1 MSRMRLE
8 MLESRRLL
16 SAPVLMTPAGLTPQ
30 QVRQAYQFDQVT
42 FANRNKVVAGDG
54 RGQTI
59 AIVTAY
65 RDPAIAADLRVF
77 DRTFGLPNRLPG
89 GGALLQIA
97 TPQRTPPINASWA
110 QETALDVEWAHAIA
124 PAARLLLVEAKS
136 QDPADLFAAVDFA
149 RRRPAVGVISMSW
162 GWDAPP
168 SGVDYTSILA
178 TPSARAVR
186 GRGVTF
192 VEAAA
197 DDGVATA
204 WPDLSVNV
212 VSVGGTTLALDS
224 AGQYAGETPLPQSAS
239 PAVVAY
245 DAAASPGF
253 AVYDSIP
260 YQGIQGWQTGNGT
273 SAGAPQWAAL
283 IAIAD
288 QGRAI
293 GGRTSL
299 DGAGQVRPALSSLP
313 DSDFHPIT
321 GGGAS
326 AGRGSPFSD
335 RLIQDLVA
343 LA

>member
-8 MLESRRLL
+8 ILESRRLL

-30 QVRQAYQFDQVT
+30 QVRRAYQFDQVT
-42 FANRNKVVAGDG
+42 FTNRNKVVAGDG

-65 RDPAIAADLRVF
+65 RDQAIAADLRMF

-89 GGALLQIA
+89 GGAVLQIA
-97 TPQRTPPINASWA
+97 TPQGSPPVNANWA
-110 QETALDVEWAHAIA
+110 QETSLDVEWAHAIA

-149 RRRPAVGVISMSW
+149 RRRPAVSVVSMSW
-162 GWDAPP
+162 GWDTPP
-168 SGVDYTSILA
+168 SGVDYASVLA
-178 TPSARAVR
+178 TPSARAAR
-186 GRGVTF
+186 GSGVTF

-197 DDGVATA
+197 DDGVATG

-224 AGQYAGETPLPQSAS
+224 AGQYAGETLLPQSAA
-239 PAVVAY
+239 PALVAY
-245 DAAASPGF
+245 DAASSPGF
-253 AVYDSIP
+253 AVYDSIA

-283 IAIAD
+283 FAIAN
-288 QGRAI
+288 QGRSI
-293 GGRTSL
+293 IHRTSL
-299 DGAGQVRPALSSLP
+299 DGAVQVRPALQTLP
-313 DSDFHPIT
+313 GSDFHSIS
-321 GGGAS
+321 GGETAS
-326 AGRGSPFSD
+326 GRGSPFSD
-335 RLIQDLVA
+335 QLIHDLVA
-343 LA
+343 LS